1 MPSEMYISTGNE
13 IIQLQA
19 TNGDNLTTRVL
30 FDGLDE
36 VEDLDVDRD
45 NNTIYWVDTVLKTI
59 NRASVNT
66 SRSNGYETVGF
77 TDVQCYHNYYYKF
90 YFS

>member
-1 MPSEMYISTGNE
+1 MYISTGNE

-19 TNGDNLTTRVL
+19 SNGVNLTTRVL

-36 VEDLDVDRD
+36 VEDLDIDRD
-45 NNTIYWVDTVLKTI
+45 NNTIYWVDTILRTI

-66 SRSNGYETVGF
+66 SRSNGYETVGC
-77 TDVQCYHNYYYKF
+77 TDVYLCHF
-90 YFS
+90 IL

>member
-1 MPSEMYISTGNE
+1 MYISTGNE

-19 TNGDNLTTRVL
+19 SNGDHLTTRVL

-36 VEDLDVDRD
+36 VEDLDIDRD

-59 NRASVNT
+59 NRASVNAT
-66 SRSNGYETVGF
+66 RSIGYETVGF
-77 TDVQCYHNYYYKF
+77 TDVYLYHF
-90 YFS
+90 IF